1 MPVQKK
7 QTPKKQT
14 QKKQRSRKS
23 AKSSFMSITKFLFVT
38 TQIFVF
44 IWISISYLIAIYATV
59 KLEQPFP
66 VVELSGQ
73 AMGVILGN
81 VGMKTVSNLFEHNNG
96 GLFGTSNTTA
106 DTSTP
111 TI

>member
-1 MPVQKK
+1 MENKK
-7 QTPKKQT
+7 I
-14 QKKQRSRKS
+14 QRKTRKS
-23 AKSSFMSITKFLFVT
+23 KKSTVSITKFLFVT
-38 TQIFVF
+38 TQLFVF
-44 IWISISYLIAIYATV
+44 VWISISYIIAIYATV

-81 VGMKTVSNLFEHNNG
+81 VGMKTFSNVFEHNNG
-96 GLFGTSNTTA
+96 VVFGKS
-106 DTSTP
+106 DTNKDTDKP

>member
-1 MPVQKK
+1 MESKK
-7 QTPKKQT
+7 T
-14 QKKQRSRKS
+14 QRKPRKS
-23 AKSSFMSITKFLFVT
+23 NKCKISITKFLFVT

-44 IWISISYLIAIYATV
+44 VWISISYLIAIYATV

-81 VGMKTVSNLFEHNNG
+81 VGMKTLSNAFEHNNG
-96 GLFGTSNTTA
+96 GLFGKS
-106 DTSTP
+106 DTSTSAETP

>member
-1 MPVQKK
+1 MDETAESKK
-7 QTPKKQT
+7 PK
-14 QKKQRSRKS
+14 
-23 AKSSFMSITKFLFVT
+23 MGVTKFLFIT

-44 IWISISYLIAIYATV
+44 IWISISYIIAIYATV
-59 KLEQPFP
+59 KLKQPFP

-81 VGMKTVSNLFEHNNG
+81 VGMKTFSNVFEHNNG
-96 GLFGTSNTTA
+96 VVFGKSDANNGT
-106 DTSTP
+106 DKP

>member
-1 MPVQKK
+1 MESKK
-7 QTPKKQT
+7 NQRKPRKPKKP
-14 QKKQRSRKS
+14 KI
-23 AKSSFMSITKFLFVT
+23 SITKFLFIT

-44 IWISISYLIAIYATV
+44 VWISISYMIAVYATV

-81 VGMKTVSNLFEHNNG
+81 VGMKTVSNIFEHNNG
-96 GLFGTSNTTA
+96 GLFGKTDTATDTT
-106 DTSTP
+106 TP

>member
-1 MPVQKK
+1 MESKK
-7 QTPKKQT
+7 T
-14 QKKQRSRKS
+14 QRKPRKS
-23 AKSSFMSITKFLFVT
+23 KKFKVSITKFLFVT

-44 IWISISYLIAIYATV
+44 AWISISYMIAIYATV

-81 VGMKTVSNLFEHNNG
+81 VGMKTLSNAFEHNNG
-96 GLFGTSNTTA
+96 GLFGKS
-106 DTSTP
+106 DTSTSAETS

>member
-1 MPVQKK
+1 MESKK
-7 QTPKKQT
+7 SQRKPRKPKKL
-14 QKKQRSRKS
+14 KI
-23 AKSSFMSITKFLFVT
+23 SITKFLFVT

-44 IWISISYLIAIYATV
+44 AWISISYMIAIYATV

-81 VGMKTVSNLFEHNNG
+81 VGMKSVSNIFEHNNG
-96 GLFGTSNTTA
+96 GLFGKSNTNSGETA
-106 DTSTP
+106 